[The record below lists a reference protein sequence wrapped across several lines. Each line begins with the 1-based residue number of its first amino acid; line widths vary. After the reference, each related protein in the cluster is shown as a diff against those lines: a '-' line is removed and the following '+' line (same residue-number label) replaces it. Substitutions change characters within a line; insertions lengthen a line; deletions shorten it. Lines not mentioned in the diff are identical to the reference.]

1 MRLFKVFFPT
11 RVVALVLSE
20 VAIVYGCFLA
30 AVFLTAEPPKSFL
43 FDDAGL
49 YRVGLV
55 TFCVL
60 AGFYFNDLYS
70 QLRVRSKAQL
80 LQQVCFVLGVVFLI
94 QSLLDYLKLSDW
106 ALPKWTMIAGSLLV
120 LLIQPAWRI
129 LYDRAVIRRLASDT
143 VLFVGA
149 SPLARMIGERL
160 TENPQFGL
168 TVAGYL
174 EDSPAADWPADL
186 LLGSIRDLQAV
197 VEAKK
202 PQRIIVAMTEGG
214 KLPVHE
220 LLEMRT
226 AGIYVEEA
234 QTAYENV
241 FSRISVKDL
250 DRSQLIFMSDLNP
263 RPKGELSQR
272 IYSFAAALLGL
283 LVASPLLLLIAA
295 AVKLTSPGPVLC
307 RQRSAGRNG
316 ANFQLFYFRSTF
328 DRSTLDNDARV
339 TPVGR
344 WLRRLRLDELPQLLN
359 VLRGEMVI
367 VGPRPERPEF
377 VETLAAQIPYYRQR
391 LLVKPGV
398 TGWAQINHNVSGA
411 LEDTLMK
418 LEYDLY
424 YIKNLSM
431 TLDLYI
437 MFYTVKVMLLSGSAQ

>member
-11 RVVALVLSE
+11 RVVALLLSE
-20 VAIVYGCFLA
+20 VAIVYGSFLA
-30 AVFLTAEPPKSFL
+30 SVLLTEDPPKPFL
-43 FDDAGL
+43 FDEAGL
-49 YRVGLV
+49 YRIGLA
-55 TFCVL
+55 TLCVI

-70 QLRVRSKAQL
+70 QLRVRSKSQL

-94 QSLLDYLKLSDW
+94 QSLLDFLKLADW
-106 ALPKWTMIAGSLLV
+106 ALPKWTMIVGSLFV
-120 LLIQPAWRI
+120 LLLQPAWRI

-149 SPLARMIGERL
+149 SPVARMIAERL

-174 EDSPAADWPADL
+174 EDAPASAGVPADL
-186 LLGSIRDLQAV
+186 LLGSIRDLQEV

-214 KLPVHE
+214 TPPVLE
-220 LLEMRT
+220 LLEIRA
-226 AGIYVEEA
+226 AGIHVEEA
-234 QTAYENV
+234 KTAYENV

-250 DRSQLIFMSDLNP
+250 DRSHLIFLSDLSP

-283 LVASPLLLLIAA
+283 LIVSPLLLLIAL
-295 AVKLTSPGPVLC
+295 AVKFTSPGPVLC
-307 RQRSAGRNG
+307 RQSSAGRNG
-316 ANFQLFYFRSTF
+316 ASFQLFYFRSTF
-328 DRSTLDNDARV
+328 DHDARV

-377 VETLAAQIPYYRQR
+377 VEALAGQIPYYRQR

-398 TGWAQINHNVSGA
+398 TGWAQIKTEGP

-424 YIKNLSM
+424 YIKNLSITM
-431 TLDLYI
+431 DLYI
-437 MFYTVKVMLLSGSAQ
+437 MFYTLKVMLLSGNAH